1 MPLRPH
7 LLLLC
12 LLLWLG
18 AAVPPGA
25 VAQRLAADEG
35 PLVGSLHQA
44 HLYGH
49 GRWAASIGTHLWQR
63 DGALLPTVAAEETE
77 FNDGVAATQLFNADA
92 EQRLMEFVTLHPEHP
107 RVPMARFHLGTIAF
121 RRKRYNAVI
130 EHFALAQPKDLSA
143 AQLEEYYFK
152 RGYALMQGE
161 KYSEAKD
168 ALSHITEAGTK
179 YRSAAVYYMAHMQY
193 AEGSH
198 EAALK
203 GFRSLEDDELF
214 GPVVPYYILQIE
226 FLQERYA
233 EVVPYGKELLK
244 KGGRRA
250 PEVNRLVG
258 ESLYR
263 MGQFA
268 ECIPFIEAG
277 LDPTVDD
284 RHAHYQLGYAAY
296 RTGDCRKAAEN
307 YELVTTM
314 DDTLSQVAYYQMADC
329 MLRQGEKVGAQSAFR
344 MAARNSFDPAI
355 QEDALFNFAKLA
367 YELSYDPYHE
377 AIRAFEEYLKKHPDS
392 PRADEAWSFLLKV
405 YLATHSYEA
414 ALGAIER
421 MRSRGPEMQLTY
433 QRTAYLRG
441 IELFGDGLLEASAQF
456 LSRSQKLP
464 IDARLEARAEFWQ
477 AEILH
482 RQGDRTAAAQR
493 YASFLRKDGAPG
505 TEEYALGHY
514 NLAYVH
520 FEQKQ
525 YTEAI
530 AWFRRFEPLA
540 ATDALRLSDAYLR
553 IADAYYIGRDMARA
567 IEWYDKAIRLN
578 RSEVDYAMFQVAVCY
593 GLQGSTQSKIE
604 SLKVLLEEHPGSSY
618 APDANYEIAEAYLNK
633 GNPTEAEKWF
643 DRLIMS
649 YPNSLYMAKAKLNK
663 GLIAYNANQDQKAI
677 ALFKEV
683 AEGYP
688 ATSEAKE
695 ALIKLNKIYVEDGNV
710 AAYEAYLKEK
720 KFPELTTAALDSS
733 YFESAELLYMKGSH
747 VSAYGELKKY
757 VERYPNGIFRLNAHF
772 YLAESAMQVG
782 KPDEALAAYD
792 VVLGYARNIF
802 TEKSLYTASRL
813 LMERKRYEEALLRLA
828 KLEEVAE
835 VVDNLVAARVNIMRI
850 HVLLKRCDPAM
861 TYARLLI
868 DSDKIEQELL
878 QEATL
883 VHGRCALEKG
893 HLDLARTRMNEV
905 IALSAGAEAAEAQ
918 FYLADIAF
926 RSDSIALSEAHV
938 LDLVNSYSAHP
949 KWVSRGFLLL
959 SDINL
964 KKGDAFQSKLILQ
977 NIVANFEGEQ
987 AVEAQRRLDEMAAQE
1002 AERARKE
1009 AEAVP
1014 VVEPAVEFTNP
1025 VQVNPNIFEEEV
1037 PVEQPRP

>member
-1 MPLRPH
+1 
-7 LLLLC
+7 
-12 LLLWLG
+12 
-18 AAVPPGA
+18 
-25 VAQRLAADEG
+25 VAQRIAAEEG
-35 PLVGSLHQA
+35 PLVGILHQT

-49 GRWAASIGTHLWQR
+49 GRWASTIGVHQWRR
-63 DGALLPTVAAEETE
+63 DGDLLPTVMSEDAE
-77 FNDGVAATQLFNADA
+77 FNDGVASTQLFNGDA
-92 EQRLMEFVTLHPEHP
+92 EDKLMIFVTLHPEHP

-121 RRKRYNAVI
+121 RRKKYNAAI
-130 EHFALAQPKDLSA
+130 DHFTLAQPKDLNPV
-143 AQLEEYYFK
+143 QLEEYYFK
-152 RGYALMQGE
+152 LGYSQMQGE
-161 KYSEAKD
+161 KYADAKV
-168 ALSHITEAGTK
+168 ALSHITEAGKK
-179 YRSAAVYYMAHMQY
+179 YRSAAVYYMSHIQY

-203 GFRSLEDDELF
+203 GFKSLESDELF

-226 FLQERYA
+226 FLQERYD
-233 EVVPYGKELLK
+233 EVVTYGKGLLS
-244 KGGRRA
+244 KGGKRA
-250 PEVNRLVG
+250 TEVNRLVG

-263 MGQFA
+263 TGKFA
-268 ECIPFIEAG
+268 ECIPYIEAG
-277 LDPTVDD
+277 LDPAADD

-296 RTGDCRKAAEN
+296 RTGDCKKAALNFEQ
-307 YELVTTM
+307 VTTV
-314 DDTLSQVAYYQMADC
+314 DDTISQVAYYQMADC

-344 MAARNSFDPAI
+344 MAARTSFDQAI

-392 PRADEAWSFLLKV
+392 PRADEAYTFLLKV

-414 ALGAIER
+414 ALGAIDK
-421 MRSRGPEMQLTY
+421 MRTRGPEMQLTY

-441 IELFGDGLLEASAQF
+441 MELFGNSMYEASAQF
-456 LSRSQKLP
+456 LGKSQKLP
-464 IDARLEARAEFWQ
+464 VDARLEARAEFWQ

-482 RQGDRTAAAQR
+482 RQSDRVGAGQR
-493 YASFLRKDGAPG
+493 YAAFLRKDGAPG
-505 TEEYALGHY
+505 TDEYALGHY
-514 NLAYVH
+514 NLAYIH

-540 ATDALRLSDAYLR
+540 GKDQIRLADTYLR
-553 IADAYYIGRDMARA
+553 VADAYYISRETARA
-567 IEWYDKAIRLN
+567 IEWYDKAIRLG

-604 SLKVLLEEHPGSSY
+604 SLKVLLEEYPQSNY
-618 APDANYEIAEAYLNK
+618 APDAVYEIAEAFLNK
-633 GNPTEAEKWF
+633 NNPTEAEKWF
-643 DRLIMS
+643 DQLMRD

-720 KFPELTTAALDSS
+720 KFPELNTAALDSS
-733 YFESAELLYMKGSH
+733 YYESAELLYMKGSH

-772 YLAESAMQVG
+772 YLAESAMKVG
-782 KPDEALAAYD
+782 KPDEALQAYD
-792 VVLGYARNIF
+792 VVLGYNRNIF

-813 LMERKRYEEALLRLA
+813 LMERKRYEEALLRLS

-835 VVDNLVAARVNIMRI
+835 LADNQVAARVGIMRANVI
-850 HVLLKRCDPAM
+850 LKRCDGAM
-861 TYARLLI
+861 TYAQMLI
-868 DSDKIEQELL
+868 DAEKTDHDLK

-883 VHGRCALEKG
+883 VHGRCAFEKG
-893 HLDLARTRMNEV
+893 DMAIASTRMNEV
-905 IALSAGAEAAEAQ
+905 VAMGPGAEAAEAK
-918 FYLADIAF
+918 YTLASIAF
-926 RSDSIALSEAHV
+926 RTDSINAAEGHI
-938 LDLVNSYSAHP
+938 LDLVNQYSAHP
-949 KWVSRGFLLL
+949 KWVSAGFLLL

-964 KKGDAFQSKLILQ
+964 KKGDAFQAKLILQ
-977 NIVANFEGEQ
+977 NIVANFEGDQ
-987 AVEAQRRLDEMAAQE
+987 ATEAQRRLDEMAAQE
-1002 AERARKE
+1002 AEQARKA
-1009 AEAVP
+1009 AEAAP

-1025 VQVNPNIFEEEV
+1025 VQVNPNIFDV
-1037 PVEQPRP
+1037 DEQIETPKE